1 LPEILEAE
9 RARALLEERA
19 LGREIATVDAPDA
32 WMLKRGLTPDAVRAA
47 LPGHRFTNARR
58 RGKLLLLDTDRD
70 GPTLALHLG
79 MSGRVVIDDE
89 AAGDPLLYAANDP
102 NPVWLRFGV
111 TFTDGGSLY
120 LRDPRRLGAIE
131 LDPDEDRL
139 GVDAFSLRLRTLRQ
153 FTTTSRAPIKAML
166 MDQARI
172 AGLGN
177 LLVDEVLFRAG
188 IDPARPANTLSD
200 DEVRALARA
209 ISTTLRVL
217 QRRGGSHTGDHMPG
231 REPGGRCPRDGA
243 EMLRRTV
250 GGRTTYSCPQHQH

>member
-1 LPEILEAE
+1 MRP
-9 RARALLEERA
+9 
-19 LGREIATVDAPDA
+19 
-32 WMLKRGLTPDAVRAA
+32 
-47 LPGHRFTNARR
+47 PG
-58 RGKLLLLDTDRD
+58 
-70 GPTLALHLG
+70 
-79 MSGRVVIDDE
+79 I
-89 AAGDPLLYAANDP
+89 PLLYAANGP

-120 LRDPRRLGAIE
+120 LRDPRRLGAVE

-139 GVDAFSLRLRTLRQ
+139 GVDAFSLKLRALRG

-188 IDPARPANTLSD
+188 IDPARPANTLND
-200 DEVRALARA
+200 DEVRALARS

-217 QRRGGSHTGDHMPG
+217 ARRGGSHTGDHMPA
-231 REPGGRCPRDGA
+231 REPGGHCPRDGA

-250 GGRTTYSCPQHQH
+250 GGRTTYSCPRHQH